1 MENKREAFFFP
12 ARFCGS
18 LVGFVRM
25 AGEIVDIGIW
35 CVFLERFWRLSEKHD
50 VLLGKCLCAKC
61 KLDGYNARFLTL
73 ERPLSLPP
81 SFFLSFS
88 FQIGW

>member
-25 AGEIVDIGIW
+25 VGEIVCKYWNLVCIFGK
-35 CVFLERFWRLSEKHD
+35 VLEAE
-50 VLLGKCLCAKC
+50 
-61 KLDGYNARFLTL
+61 
-73 ERPLSLPP
+73 
-81 SFFLSFS
+81 
-88 FQIGW
+88 